1 VLALK
6 DVCKGL
12 SMTVSGKREA
22 MLKRVKAK
30 LSGEARHDNQVCY
43 RITYSALL

>member
-30 LSGEARHDNQVCY
+30 LSRHDNQVCY